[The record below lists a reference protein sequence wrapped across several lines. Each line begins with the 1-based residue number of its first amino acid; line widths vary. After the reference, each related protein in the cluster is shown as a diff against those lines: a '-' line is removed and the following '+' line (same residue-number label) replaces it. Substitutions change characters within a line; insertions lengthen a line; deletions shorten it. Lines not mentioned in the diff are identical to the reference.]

1 MENGVFAPTK
11 NEPKTNP
18 ISNFPLGFNQF
29 MKNMQNEPNFQN
41 AHMNLNPVKTKDYM
55 KYDAFSSRKNEP
67 NSNPIYGKTNP
78 IKCCP
83 VELNSKLKAVFANG
97 RY

>member
-29 MKNMQNEPNFQN
+29 MKNMQNEPNLLETQ
-41 AHMNLNPVKTKDYM
+41 MNVSSFKTKHYANFHPLD
-55 KYDAFSSRKNEP
+55 RQKNEP
-67 NSNPIYGKTNP
+67 NLQRRRR
-78 IKCCP
+78 IKP
-83 VELNSKLKAVFANG
+83 T
-97 RY
+97 